1 MQGSAN
7 RFMNHSLRPFLRPSL
22 RPKDIVTNPL
32 KCLKMSHQRRSPSSL
47 MGLIALMT
55 PIWFLCQSLPA
66 KASAS
71 CPAALDQMRTHRV
84 AAGDTLASV
93 AAAYQLQPTTITR
106 FNPQV
111 GSSANSHLSTGANLV
126 IPPFDGLIASVS
138 ADESWQSLA
147 ERYGSRADLLFEVNG
162 CAATVPGR
170 IFIPGNLA
178 AVANRPAVAQLSGY
192 PLAVPADIAIS
203 YGWQPHTDRD
213 ELVFNSGIAFAIPT
227 PNTAV
232 AVDRGTV
239 AFAGERAGYGL
250 MVVINHAQGLQTR
263 YANLTDLSVA
273 VGQTVN
279 TAAPIGSVGKDAPGY
294 LYFEVRTNSPSGWV
308 AEDPGK
314 YMPALELR

>member
-1 MQGSAN
+1 MSYQ
-7 RFMNHSLRPFLRPSL
+7 RHTPS
-22 RPKDIVTNPL
+22 N
-32 KCLKMSHQRRSPSSL
+32 PSSL
-47 MGLIALMT
+47 MGVIAVIIQ
-55 PIWFLCQSLPA
+55 IWFLGQSLPA

-71 CPAALDQMRTHRV
+71 CPAALDQMRTYRV

-93 AAAYQLQPTTITR
+93 AAAYRLQPTTITR

-111 GSSANSHLSTGANLV
+111 GSSVNSRLSAGANLV

-138 ADESWQSLA
+138 AAESWQSLA

-162 CAATVPGR
+162 CAATVPSR
-170 IFIPGNLA
+170 IFVPGNLA
-178 AVANRPAVAQLSGY
+178 AVGNRLAVAQLSGY
-192 PLAVPADIAIS
+192 PLAVPADIATS
-203 YGWQPHTDRD
+203 YGWQPHADRD

-227 PNTAV
+227 PNTAIAV
-232 AVDRGTV
+232 AGGTV

-263 YANLTDLSVA
+263 YANLSDLTVA

-279 TAAPIGSVGKDAPGY
+279 TATPIGSVGKDAPGY

-314 YMPALELR
+314 YLPALELR